1 MKTCTVANARR
12 NWRMNASLPIAFN
25 SFLTRPD
32 PSAAMAVLDVH
43 LKTGP
48 PGSPKR
54 SLGQLAGWFSFFLGG
69 EIADGGPVFGA
80 DVFVDGGAD
89 VGGVEGVG
97 AVFAGAGDPVVVA
110 GGDVEE
116 IGFEAAA
123 AEALEGLAGVVDGA
137 AGFGEGD
144 ASDA

>member
-1 MKTCTVANARR
+1 MRVRGICISVHVAAKRQGKVEKT
-12 NWRMNASLPIAFN
+12 
-25 SFLTRPD
+25 
-32 PSAAMAVLDVH
+32 
-43 LKTGP
+43 TGP
-48 PGSPKR
+48 DASEEKLSPKG
-54 SLGQLAGWFSFFLGG
+54 LGGFQLFLGG
-69 EIADGGPVFGA
+69 EIADVRPVFGA

-123 AEALEGLAGVVDGA
+123 AEALEGFGGVVDGA
-137 AGFGEGD
+137 AGFGEG
-144 ASDA
+144 

>member
-1 MKTCTVANARR
+1 MPLPLEETARQWSSDR
-12 NWRMNASLPIAFN
+12 IAGESLRDF
-25 SFLTRPD
+25 
-32 PSAAMAVLDVH
+32 
-43 LKTGP
+43 
-48 PGSPKR
+48 
-54 SLGQLAGWFSFFLGG
+54 QFFLGG

-110 GGDVEE
+110 GGDVVE

-123 AEALEGLAGVVDGA
+123 AEASEGLAGVVDGA

-144 ASDA
+144 ASDAGGAG